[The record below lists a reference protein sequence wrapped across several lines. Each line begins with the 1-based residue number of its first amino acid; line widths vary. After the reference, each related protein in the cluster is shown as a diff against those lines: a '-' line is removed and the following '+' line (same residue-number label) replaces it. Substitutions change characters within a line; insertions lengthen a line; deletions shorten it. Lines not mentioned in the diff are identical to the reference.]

1 MIARRA
7 PGNENAINIV
17 FAFSNN
23 VTQPIGELHF
33 QLAVTKGYELQL
45 KPQTG
50 RDLAPQQNRGITQEV
65 QIWHAGN
72 RAQKVTSAKLRWRA
86 SYKTGEQTVNEM
98 GEVTE
103 FSLA

>member
-1 MIARRA
+1 
-7 PGNENAINIV
+7 
-17 FAFSNN
+17 
-23 VTQPIGELHF
+23 
-33 QLAVTKGYELQL
+33 
-45 KPQTG
+45 
-50 RDLAPQQNRGITQEV
+50 V